1 MKLADM
7 ICADGQE
14 SEDEAPQSRNRR
26 SGGKRVSTITRTT
39 QEGEALLKVQLLS
52 SALFSSLF

>member
-1 MKLADM
+1 M